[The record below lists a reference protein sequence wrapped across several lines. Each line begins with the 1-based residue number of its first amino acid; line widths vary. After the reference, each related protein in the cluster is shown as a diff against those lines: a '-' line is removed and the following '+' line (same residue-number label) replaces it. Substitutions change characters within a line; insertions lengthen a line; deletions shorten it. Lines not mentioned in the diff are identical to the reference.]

1 MTIVRNV
8 RSGAV
13 LAERAEVAQGMLRR
27 GLGLMG
33 RRGWASADGLLL
45 PHCNSVHS
53 FFMRMPIDLAY
64 LDKKGKVVRTRAALK
79 PWRIGP
85 IDFTTDAVLELPAGT
100 LARTATEVGDTVEVL
115 AD

>member
-1 MTIVRNV
+1 VTIVRNQ
-8 RSGAV
+8 RSGAL
-13 LAERAEVAQGMLRR
+13 LAERAEVASGMVRR

-33 RRGWASADGLLL
+33 RGGWQRSDALLL

-64 LDKKGKVVRTRAALK
+64 LDKEGKVVRTRGTLK

-85 IDFTTDAVLELPAGT
+85 IDFKADAVLELPSGT
-100 LARTATEVGDTVEVL
+100 LARTETSVGDTLEVVEG
-115 AD
+115 

>member
-1 MTIVRNV
+1 MV
-8 RSGAV
+8 
-13 LAERAEVAQGMLRR
+13 RR

-33 RRGWASADGLLL
+33 RRGWTRSDALLL

-64 LDKKGKVVRTRAALK
+64 LNKQGQVVRMRHDLK

-85 IDFTTDAVLELPAGT
+85 IDFKADAVLELPAGA
-100 LARTATEVGDTVEVL
+100 LARSSTEVGDRLVVE
-115 AD
+115 AA